1 MNTVR
6 ANVLLVD
13 NGSLQPA
20 ATKQLRRLAAAL
32 GRRLGR
38 RVEPVSL
45 LHASAVPAHQLNGR
59 TAEILEAAVQRRA
72 AAGMR
77 DLVIVPLFVGP
88 SRAVTEHIP
97 AQAMHWKRAHPGL
110 RVRLAAP
117 LAARGES
124 RLARMLAKEVR
135 AKLTEAFLRG
145 AAARVALVD
154 HGSPVRAVTQV
165 RNRLAVQLR
174 RQLGARVAAVAPCSM
189 ERRPGAAY
197 AFNEPLLKTLLATP
211 RWNSGPVIVA
221 QLFLLPGRHAGP
233 GGDIEAICRG
243 ARQQSPRLRTRRTRL
258 LGGHAGLV
266 EILADRFRA
275 ATRQR

>member
-1 MNTVR
+1 MSAAGR
-6 ANVLLVD
+6 SVLLVD

-20 ATKQLRRLAAAL
+20 ATKQLRRIAVAL

-45 LHASAVPAHQLNGR
+45 LHADKVPARQLGGR
-59 TAEILEAAVQRRA
+59 AAEILETAVPSRL
-72 AAGMR
+72 AAGVR
-77 DLVIVPLFVGP
+77 DLVIVPLFFGR
-88 SRAVTEHIP
+88 SRALTRLIP
-97 AQAMHWKRAHPGL
+97 TQIAQWERGCPGL

-117 LAARGES
+117 LAARGDP
-124 RLARMLAKEVR
+124 RLAQLLADQVR
-135 AKLTEAFLRG
+135 AKLTPAFLRG
-145 AAARVALVD
+145 ATARVALVD

-165 RNRLAVQLR
+165 RNRLAAQLR

-197 AFNEPLLKTLLATP
+197 AFNEPLLEDLLATP
-211 RWNSGPVIVA
+211 PWNSGPVIVA

-233 GGDIEAICRG
+233 GGDIEAICRS

-258 LGGHAGLV
+258 LGGQAGLV
-266 EILADRFRA
+266 EILADRFRTV
-275 ATRQR
+275 TRRR